1 VIIHNRALGYA
12 PYAVMPCMCQ
22 GRGVCIE
29 CQRWQS
35 GRNLKALGSLVA
47 GDVRGFGNLAKTID
61 STRLS
66 SIGYVPPS
74 DNLRYALSKLPLD
87 VAREYQPQPPPTNVG
102 RSDGVFQSNLIV
114 RPNQFVQSPNGKYKF
129 LYTFDRELVVI
140 GPQEPVNSGFL
151 WRHKTGHGPRSY
163 VDLRYGRLTV
173 FDPDTNK
180 ESSFYWPNVEPVAN
194 SYAVMQDDGNF
205 VVYAP
210 GGKATWATDT
220 WRRAAGC
227 DVEQLKK
234 VYPQQLP
241 GIDPP
246 GLRNAWCD
254 CRFLPGVW
262 VDKSGLDAR
271 TRCKQDHFPNFAPW
285 TNEGAGQRGLP
296 TGEGLVFAFLNNAR
310 EPAEEELELDYLA
323 SLMYTDT
330 SRWAA
335 IMAFCGFRAGGPT
348 FLGPIGLVGTAFDG
362 LWSLISAPF
371 DQGKRLRYFR
381 KMADVWFNM
390 GAPMFFAGL
399 GTVALVVA
407 GTVVGTMVGGPL
419 GTVIGAG
426 AGLFLGSVALIMA
439 AGTVIE
445 NAAKRIE
452 ERTGAFRPPWATRSR
467 SEIKWSEEQRLLWQ
481 PSDTSLRQASK
492 YWYPAKIAYQ
502 TLCAKLL
509 DPGRYVDPLTTFLQD
524 GCELAAALIPKT
536 PIPDAEVESVRTFL
550 KSLGR
555 LAPPLVQA
563 FVQKRGDAI
572 KSDTTWAT
580 VGGIFDE
587 ASKIVEDPKV
597 RERLIDWADFFNLFK
612 FSIARAAG
620 YALEPTPEN
629 FKALVCCDVD
639 SAFDKMPQAF
649 VQQNMSA
656 LSKSLDA
663 ILGKP
668 VEGRVLT
675 IEERAGFA
683 SVFTQI
689 NAANIAKFLRLV
701 ARLVGF
707 FDETISNLKK
717 LGWQPLTDV
726 VAFLSRVL
734 QAIRDALMQAREFL
748 LALINA
754 AKNAPPLPEPKKE
767 EQKPKPK
774 VTVKED
780 DGLLARLLLGAG
792 GGFVIGGPPGALVGA
807 GAAVALSS
815 K

>member
-1 VIIHNRALGYA
+1 MIIHNRALGYA

-47 GDVRGFGNLAKTID
+47 GDVRGFGALPSVIPNLTDAMAYVRPID
-61 STRLS
+61 NP
-66 SIGYVPPS
+66 IF
-74 DNLRYALSKLPLD
+74 ALKKIPLD
-87 VAREYQPQPPPTNVG
+87 VAREYQKPPPPVNVG
-102 RSDGVFQSNLIV
+102 RADGVFQSNLTV
-114 RPNQFVQSPNGKYKF
+114 RPNQFVASPSGKYKF
-129 LYTFDRELVVI
+129 LYTLDRELVVI
-140 GPQEPVNSGFL
+140 GPEEPVNGGFL

-234 VYPQQLP
+234 VYPQQFP

-262 VDKSGLDAR
+262 VDKSGEDAR
-271 TRCKQDHFPNFAPW
+271 TRCKKDHFPNFAPW

-348 FLGPIGLVGTAFDG
+348 FLGPLGLVGTAFDG

-371 DQGKRLRYFR
+371 DQGKRLRYFS

-390 GAPMFFAGL
+390 GLPMFAAGL

-407 GTVVGTMVGGPL
+407 GTIVGTMVGGPL

-426 AGLFLGSVALIMA
+426 AGLFLGSVALIIA

-452 ERTGAFRPPWATRSR
+452 ERTGPFRPPWVTRSR
-467 SEIKWSEEQRLLWQ
+467 SEIRWSEEQRLRWQ
-481 PSDTSLRQASK
+481 PSPASLQQASK

-502 TLCAKLL
+502 AFCAKLL

-536 PIPDAEVESVRTFL
+536 PIPDKEVESVRTFL
-550 KSLGR
+550 KALGR
-555 LAPPLVQA
+555 LASPIVQA
-563 FVQKRGDAI
+563 FVEKKGDAL

-580 VGGIFDE
+580 VGTIFE
-587 ASKIVEDPKV
+587 ESSKIVEDAAVK
-597 RERLIDWADFFNLFK
+597 ERLIDWADFFTLFK
-612 FSIARAAG
+612 ASVARAAG
-620 YALEPTPEN
+620 YMLEPSPEN
-629 FKALVCCDVD
+629 FKKLVCCDID

-649 VQQNMSA
+649 VGQNMSA
-656 LSKSLDA
+656 LSKALDA
-663 ILGKP
+663 IMGKP
-668 VEGRVLT
+668 IDGRVLT

-683 SVFTQI
+683 SAFVQL
-689 NAANIAKFLRLV
+689 NASNIAKFLRLV

-707 FDETISNLKK
+707 VDEVIANLKK

-726 VAFLSRVL
+726 VNFLSGVL
-734 QAIRDALMQAREFL
+734 GAIRDALMQAREFIL
-748 LALINA
+748 SLINA
-754 AKNAPPLPEPKKE
+754 AKTAPPLPEPKPE
-767 EQKPKPK
+767 EKPKPKPK
-774 VTVKED
+774 VQPKE
-780 DGLLARLLLGAG
+780 DGLLAALLLGAG
-792 GGFVIGGPPGALVGA
+792 GGFVVGGPPGALVGA
-807 GAAVALSS
+807 GAAAALASR
-815 K
+815 